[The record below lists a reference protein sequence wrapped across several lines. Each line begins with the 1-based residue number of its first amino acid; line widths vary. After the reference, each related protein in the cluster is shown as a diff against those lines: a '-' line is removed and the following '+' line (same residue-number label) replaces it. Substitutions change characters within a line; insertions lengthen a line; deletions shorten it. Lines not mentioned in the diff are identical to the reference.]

1 VLVPLVVVT
10 SCSDENETPAQGVG
24 GDTGTSG
31 ENAGGDSAGDPNA
44 GRSGEGSGGA
54 SPADETSP
62 TVVHTWPIDESDEQ
76 ATTAEVV
83 ATFSEEMA
91 PDSIAGSTFSLSLGA
106 EEVPGVVTLVAERLM
121 FAPETEL
128 ELGETYTAVIS
139 TDATDLAG
147 NPLQQ
152 AYSWSFSTDD
162 TPRVGP
168 APVVLGAAGAYV
180 VLAKSAISNVPTSEI
195 SGDVGLSP
203 AAASYVTGFSLTR
216 AGTRWTSPQV
226 SGGVFAANNDPPTP
240 SGLTVAVA
248 AMQTAYTDAAGRA
261 TPDFLNLEG
270 GELGGLTLTPGLY
283 KWTTSVTTSADVT
296 LAGAPND
303 VWIFQVTGDLSM
315 AADQRMTL
323 SGGARPHNVFWQ
335 VAGAV
340 DLGVA
345 AHAEGIVLSK
355 TRIGLAAGASING
368 RLLAQTA
375 VDMASSTVTAPTP

>member
-1 VLVPLVVVT
+1 MLAPFAIVAA
-10 SCSDENETPAQGVG
+10 SCADGDGETPVQGA
-24 GDTGTSG
+24 S
-31 ENAGGDSAGDPNA
+31 GDSGSAGEGTGDPNA
-44 GRSGEGSGGA
+44 GSGGEA
-54 SPADETSP
+54 VGGGGAADDTPP
-62 TVVHTWPIDESDEQ
+62 TVVDTRPLDDSDAQ
-76 ATTAEVV
+76 ATAANVI
-83 ATFSEEMA
+83 ATFSEEMD
-91 PDSIAGSTFSLSLGA
+91 PDSLSGSTFSLTRGV
-106 EEVPGVVTLVAERLM
+106 EKVPGVVTVVAETLM

-139 TDATDLAG
+139 TAATDLAG
-147 NPLQQ
+147 NPLQE

-168 APVVLGAAGAYV
+168 APVLLGAAGAYV

-216 AGTRWTSPQV
+216 AGSRWTSPQV
-226 SGGVFAANNDPPTP
+226 IGGVFAADNDPPTP
-240 SGLTVAVA
+240 SKLTIAVS
-248 AMQTAYTDAAGRA
+248 AMEAAYTDAAGRS
-261 TPDFLNLEG
+261 TPDFLNLES
-270 GELGGLTLTPGLY
+270 GELGGLTLEPGLY
-283 KWTTSVTTSADVT
+283 KWTTSVTAAGEVT
-296 LAGAPND
+296 LAGAAND
-303 VWIFQVTGDLSM
+303 VWIFQIAGDLAM
-315 AADQRMTL
+315 APDQSVTL
-323 SGGARPHNVFWQ
+323 SGGAQPQNVFWQ

-375 VDMASSTVTAPTP
+375 VDMASSTVTAPTR

>member
-1 VLVPLVVVT
+1 M
-10 SCSDENETPAQGVG
+10 ETPAPGVG
-24 GDTGTSG
+24 GDSGASG
-31 ENAGGDSAGDPNA
+31 ENAGGDNAADPSA
-44 GRSGEGSGGA
+44 GRSGEGTGGA
-54 SPADETSP
+54 GAADETPPVVVRTSP
-62 TVVHTWPIDESDEQ
+62 LDNSDSQ
-76 ATTAEVV
+76 ATTGELV
-83 ATFSEEMA
+83 ATFSEDMA
-91 PDSIAGSTFSLSLGA
+91 PDSLAGATFSLSLGA
-106 EEVPGVVTLVAERLM
+106 EKVPGVVTVVAERLM
-121 FAPETEL
+121 FAPDTEL
-128 ELGETYTAVIS
+128 ELGEMYTAVIS

-240 SGLTVAVA
+240 SKLTVAVG
-248 AMQTAYTDAAGRA
+248 AMQAAYTDAAGRP

-270 GELGGLTLTPGLY
+270 GELGGLTLEPGLY
-283 KWTTSVTTSADVT
+283 KWTTSVTTSANVT

-303 VWIFQVTGDLSM
+303 VWIFQITGDLSM

-323 SGGARPHNVFWQ
+323 SGGARPQNVFWQ

-340 DLGVA
+340 DLGVD
-345 AHAEGIVLSK
+345 AHAEGIVFSK

-375 VDMASSTVTAPTP
+375 VDMSSSTVTAPMP